1 MEELYR
7 KYEQLGLTTYGPVPN
22 KRQMEWYRREGTMN
36 TFTDKEWGD
45 GTESPSLFN
54 PTELDVKQWI
64 RTIKEAGFECAI
76 LTAKHHDGF
85 CLWPSHYTEHSVKN
99 SPYKNGEGDIFKE
112 FTDACK
118 EYGVKAGL
126 YLSPWDRHE
135 KKWGTDEYDSFYVG
149 QLGELTYK
157 YGKIWEIW
165 WDGAGSTETTYD
177 WDWYAWYRQAYQKD
191 AVIFGSLGAT
201 PFVDVR
207 WVGNEKGIAGN
218 PCYATI
224 DESSLIYEITSELNS
239 GKIDGEAF
247 IPGEADVSIR
257 PGWFYHSHQDNQVR
271 TPKNLINLW
280 FNSIGRNAGFL
291 LNVPP
296 DRRGLIHEND
306 AKSLIEFRK
315 ILNESFSNNLA
326 EKAKIEAS
334 TSRPECNAEYIISKE
349 KVYAPLDRD
358 RTPEII
364 FTFDEE
370 QEFNVIS
377 ISELIELGHK
387 VVDIDFFAEIDGKWK
402 LLFNSKVIGYKI
414 CQHFNP
420 VKTKKVKIKINDAL
434 DTPILHSFGI
444 YKFDEKLFTND
455 ETDKFSKKIDDVSIK
470 DNVLTANFG
479 GIFPFDKIKVANTGK
494 CQVSLLAFNGT
505 DYDYLQRFE
514 GEKDL
519 EIDLGYVV
527 DYAYQIKLEFIE
539 GTPKNVT
546 SVEIFKN

>member
-1 MEELYR
+1 
-7 KYEQLGLTTYGPVPN
+7 
-22 KRQMEWYRREGTMN
+22 
-36 TFTDKEWGD
+36 
-45 GTESPSLFN
+45 
-54 PTELDVKQWI
+54 
-64 RTIKEAGFECAI
+64 
-76 LTAKHHDGF
+76 
-85 CLWPSHYTEHSVKN
+85 
-99 SPYKNGEGDIFKE
+99 
-112 FTDACK
+112 
-118 EYGVKAGL
+118 
-126 YLSPWDRHE
+126 
-135 KKWGTDEYDSFYVG
+135 
-149 QLGELTYK
+149 
-157 YGKIWEIW
+157 
-165 WDGAGSTETTYD
+165 
-177 WDWYAWYRQAYQKD
+177 
-191 AVIFGSLGAT
+191 
-201 PFVDVR
+201 
-207 WVGNEKGIAGN
+207 
-218 PCYATI
+218 
-224 DESSLIYEITSELNS
+224 
-239 GKIDGEAF
+239 
-247 IPGEADVSIR
+247 
-257 PGWFYHSHQDNQVR
+257 
-271 TPKNLINLW
+271 
-280 FNSIGRNAGFL
+280 
-291 LNVPP
+291 VPP